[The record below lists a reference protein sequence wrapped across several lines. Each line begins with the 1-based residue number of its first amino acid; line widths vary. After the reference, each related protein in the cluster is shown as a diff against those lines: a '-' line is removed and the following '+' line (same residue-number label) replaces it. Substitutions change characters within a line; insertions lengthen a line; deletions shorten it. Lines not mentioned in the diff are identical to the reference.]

1 MEDKTNT
8 IELIGIK
15 KTRPV
20 LSCVR
25 HHIERWVERQQT
37 LLFYPK
43 SSSYRVTI
51 THEPDAPVFTC
62 EVQINIGST
71 RWTGCESGKAD
82 QCLDEIL
89 ELAPKGTIAIARLEK
104 DEEFYRCAVDL
115 YSKHGPFI
123 ARTQQPTPLL
133 AIYHVRKILRNKFLR
148 MHSVR
153 HQCLTIQSPNP
164 FSN

>member
-71 RWTGCESGKAD
+71 RWTGCESGKTL
-82 QCLDEIL
+82 QGSV
-89 ELAPKGTIAIARLEK
+89 ELTLTHLRRDP
-104 DEEFYRCAVDL
+104 
-115 YSKHGPFI
+115 PFGLM
-123 ARTQQPTPLL
+123 RFTPNPT
-133 AIYHVRKILRNKFLR
+133 AHILR
-148 MHSVR
+148 
-153 HQCLTIQSPNP
+153 
-164 FSN
+164 